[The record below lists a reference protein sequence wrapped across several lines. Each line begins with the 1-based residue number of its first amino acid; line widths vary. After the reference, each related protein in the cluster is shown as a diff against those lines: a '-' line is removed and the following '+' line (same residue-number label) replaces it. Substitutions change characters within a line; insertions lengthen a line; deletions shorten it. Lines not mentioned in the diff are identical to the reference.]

1 MSNYTAAMIGSLT
14 GSILVMLV
22 LSTVFEWAIFKR
34 VMNDPVYGKGAS
46 VFAAWLLAALFYVSG
61 AGLGGPF
68 GALICGAGALI
79 ILPFKIR
86 KGMKLRQRMSDDF
99 ADEGMSSLKDTF
111 S

>member
-1 MSNYTAAMIGSLT
+1 MSNYTAAMMGSLI
-14 GSILVMLV
+14 GSILAMLV
-22 LSTVFEWAIFKR
+22 LSMLFEWVIFKR

-46 VFAAWLLAALFYVSG
+46 VLAAWLLAALFYVSG
-61 AGLGGPF
+61 AGVGGPF

-86 KGMKLRQRMSDDF
+86 KGMSLRQRMNEEF

>member
-1 MSNYTAAMIGSLT
+1 MSNYTAAMTGALT
-14 GSILVMLV
+14 GSILAMLI
-22 LSTVFEWAIFKR
+22 LSTLFEWAIFKR
-34 VMNDPVYGKGAS
+34 IMDDPVYGKGAS
-46 VFAAWLLAALFYVSG
+46 VFAAWLLAALFYLSG
-61 AGLGGPF
+61 AGLGGPL

-86 KGMKLRQRMSDDF
+86 KGMKLRQRMNDDL